1 MTSNGHT
8 EGICELPGDSV
19 DIPPSTPPSAISK
32 TGINLKDD
40 GRVDIDWDSSFM
52 RGFSMMH
59 LGPLKGRPETP
70 PPEYSELQTQ
80 LADSIRRD
88 SGLQPNYLDSV
99 EEKEKVW
106 NVKLNIVI
114 QVVGSRGDVQPF
126 IALGNELMRY
136 GHRVRLATHDIFE
149 NFVRDSGLEFY
160 PIGGDPAA
168 LMAYMVKN
176 PGLIPSMESLQGGE
190 IRRKRLMVREMLNG
204 CWRSCIEPDMA
215 THRPFVADA
224 IIANPPSFAHIHC
237 AQALSIPVHLM
248 FTMPWS
254 GTKSFPHPLANISS
268 DGGNQSLKNYVSYD
282 VVNWLT
288 WQGVGDVINEWRKE
302 LDLDEV
308 AMFEGPQLAEIL
320 RIPFTYCWSPALV
333 PKPSDWPSY
342 IDICGFFFRDP
353 PHYEPPNDLQTFLA
367 SGPPPVY
374 IGFGSIVLEDP
385 ERITAT
391 ILDAVNRAGVRAIV
405 SKGWSNLGGTNNEN
419 IFFIG
424 DCPHEWLFQ
433 HVAAVVHHGG
443 AGTTA
448 CGLRYA
454 KPTIVVP
461 FFGDQPFWGAMVA
474 AAGAGPAPIPH
485 QELTVDALAEGI
497 QYCLTE
503 RAATAASVIA
513 NKMNSESGVHAA
525 VASFH
530 QNLPLER
537 LQCDLCPGQPAVWSI
552 SKNHRK
558 IKISKVAAEILVTG
572 GSISRKSLVMYA
584 TNQIVIENRRWDPLT
599 GGASAVMSTT
609 TDLTAS
615 ILGTFYKPFQEYQNY
630 QDCRKDRPSCSTPD
644 QTTTRSTSR
653 SSLGSTSLWATD
665 RGEGLDTASSS
676 SQAPSDHSKTRLV
689 GRMAGASI
697 KSLGSFF
704 PVALKG
710 MSVDI
715 PLAMTEGM
723 RNVPRYYGE
732 EPRDHGLVT
741 DIKSGFT
748 VAGKGFAWGMAEAV
762 SDIVVKP
769 YQGIQEDGARGAV
782 KGIGKGMANMASKA
796 GCAMFGVIVYP
807 GAGIAKSLKSSVY
820 SKTRKKIIKARHIEG
835 TWLLENAGCT
845 QSYSEAVAKFQGQF
859 KGKKG

>member
-1 MTSNGHT
+1 
-8 EGICELPGDSV
+8 
-19 DIPPSTPPSAISK
+19 
-32 TGINLKDD
+32 
-40 GRVDIDWDSSFM
+40 
-52 RGFSMMH
+52 
-59 LGPLKGRPETP
+59 
-70 PPEYSELQTQ
+70 
-80 LADSIRRD
+80 
-88 SGLQPNYLDSV
+88 
-99 EEKEKVW
+99 
-106 NVKLNIVI
+106 
-114 QVVGSRGDVQPF
+114 
-126 IALGNELMRY
+126 
-136 GHRVRLATHDIFE
+136 
-149 NFVRDSGLEFY
+149 
-160 PIGGDPAA
+160 
-168 LMAYMVKN
+168 
-176 PGLIPSMESLQGGE
+176 
-190 IRRKRLMVREMLNG
+190 
-204 CWRSCIEPDMA
+204 
-215 THRPFVADA
+215 
-224 IIANPPSFAHIHC
+224 
-237 AQALSIPVHLM
+237 
-248 FTMPWS
+248 
-254 GTKSFPHPLANISS
+254 
-268 DGGNQSLKNYVSYD
+268 
-282 VVNWLT
+282 
-288 WQGVGDVINEWRKE
+288 
-302 LDLDEV
+302 
-308 AMFEGPQLAEIL
+308 
-320 RIPFTYCWSPALV
+320 
-333 PKPSDWPSY
+333 
-342 IDICGFFFRDP
+342 
-353 PHYEPPNDLQTFLA
+353 
-367 SGPPPVY
+367 
-374 IGFGSIVLEDP
+374 
-385 ERITAT
+385 
-391 ILDAVNRAGVRAIV
+391 
-405 SKGWSNLGGTNNEN
+405 
-419 IFFIG
+419 
-424 DCPHEWLFQ
+424 
-433 HVAAVVHHGG
+433 
-443 AGTTA
+443 
-448 CGLRYA
+448 
-454 KPTIVVP
+454 
-461 FFGDQPFWGAMVA
+461 MVA

-572 GSISRKSLVMYA
+572 GSISRKSLVMYVKCLEAREPLFCCTFSNKLYMVRYA

-807 GAGIAKSLKSSVY
+807 GAGIAKSLKSSIY
-820 SKTRKKIIKARHIEG
+820 SRTRKKIIKARHIEG

-845 QSYSEAVAKFQGQF
+845 QLYSGVVAKFQGQF
-859 KGKKG
+859 NGKKG